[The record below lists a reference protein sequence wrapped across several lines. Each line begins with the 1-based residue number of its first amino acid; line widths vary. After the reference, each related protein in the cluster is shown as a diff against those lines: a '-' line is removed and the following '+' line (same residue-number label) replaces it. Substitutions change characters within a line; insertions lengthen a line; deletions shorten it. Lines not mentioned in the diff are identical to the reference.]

1 MLRLRNSSKT
11 DAVTGSPLVLIIDDE
26 PDVATYLE
34 AVLSDHGWRVR
45 VAHRA
50 EEGLETA
57 RKDVP
62 DLVLLDVMMP
72 ERGGLSTLVAI
83 RKDPRLEAVPVVL
96 VTGVPRQLTWRWEDM
111 LRIARQFRPDAVIEK
126 PVTPEHL
133 PEEVRRVMG
142 GRSDRSVGKAAPDGL
157 AVVTEP

>member
-1 MLRLRNSSKT
+1 MLRSRNVRTT
-11 DAVTGSPLVLIIDDE
+11 DAAGASPLALVIDDE
-26 PDVATYLE
+26 PDVATYLA
-34 AVLSDHGWRVR
+34 AVLADHGWNTH

-50 EEGLETA
+50 EQGLATA
-57 RKDVP
+57 RDDVP

-96 VTGVPRQLTWRWEDM
+96 VTGMQRQLTWRWEDM
-111 LRIARQFRPDAVIEK
+111 LHIAWQFRPDAVIEK
-126 PVTPEHL
+126 PVTPDHL
-133 PEEVRRVMG
+133 LEVVGRVMSDQ
-142 GRSDRSVGKAAPDGL
+142 SDRSVDRTARAGR